1 MKKPATKSDE
11 PQVKKAEDKPKT
23 PVKTETN
30 DLVVPPITNN
40 PPKPKIPDMFASAK
54 KEVKEEKKILTKR
67 KRIEDEDDEDEE
79 RDDDDDD
86 DIVVKKDTKKRKGD
100 VDSEDEDSDN
110 EIEDDSDEE
119 QNGLKSSPSKS
130 EKKITPS
137 YVQSIILTFYRFTY
151 NKFDLEKIASW
162 KKDEPVPYNF
172 LANTLFSISETSS
185 RNKITEILCNA
196 FRAILTLTP
205 QDLVP
210 AVYLTA
216 NRVCL
221 FSSY

>member
-1 MKKPATKSDE
+1 MKKPATKKDE
-11 PQVKKAEDKPKT
+11 PQVKKMEDKPKT
-23 PVKTETN
+23 PVKTESN

-40 PPKPKIPDMFASAK
+40 PPKPKIPDMFTSTK

-119 QNGLKSSPSKS
+119 QPQNGLKSSPSKS

-137 YVQSIILTFYRFTY
+137 YVQNSNILTFVGSHT
-151 NKFDLEKIASW
+151 
-162 KKDEPVPYNF
+162 
-172 LANTLFSISETSS
+172 TSL
-185 RNKITEILCNA
+185 I
-196 FRAILTLTP
+196 
-205 QDLVP
+205 
-210 AVYLTA
+210 
-216 NRVCL
+216 
-221 FSSY
+221 